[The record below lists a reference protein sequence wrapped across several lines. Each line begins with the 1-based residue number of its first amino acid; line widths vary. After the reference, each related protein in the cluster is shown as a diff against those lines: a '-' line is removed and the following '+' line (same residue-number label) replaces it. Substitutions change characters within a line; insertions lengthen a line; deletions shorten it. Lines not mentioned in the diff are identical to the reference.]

1 MFVLCV
7 LSYFFM
13 EVIMRKF
20 EKVDRE
26 VFERDIPNGNYDEQK
41 LPIRSTKNS
50 AGYDFFS
57 PISFELKVGESKVIP
72 TGIRVIMNEDE
83 FLGIYIRSSLGFKY
97 NIRMCNQ
104 VGIIDADYYNNI
116 ENAGNIFVKIKN
128 EGTADV
134 SFDIGDRIVQ
144 GIFTKYLITD
154 DDNTSSERLGGI
166 GSTGEGD
173 DNNG

>member
-1 MFVLCV
+1 
-7 LSYFFM
+7 
-13 EVIMRKF
+13 MRKF
-20 EKVDRE
+20 EKIDRE
-26 VFERDIPNGNYDEQK
+26 VFERDIPSGNYDELK
-41 LPIRSTKNS
+41 LPIRGTKNS

-57 PISFELKVGESKVIP
+57 PISFELKIGESKVIP
-72 TGIRVIMNEDE
+72 TGIRVMMNEDE

-116 ENAGNIFVKIKN
+116 ENGGNIFVKIKN

-154 DDNTSSERLGGI
+154 DDSATNERLGGI

-173 DNNG
+173 DNNE